1 MSGKKLKPT
10 IVKGRV
16 ILKLKEQAAIES
28 TVSIPTGRIST
39 ANTLGVLSVDNVL
52 KNYNVVNIVKLRSPS
67 AVESISARGVAG
79 PRIVGEPGPTHE
91 EFGFTRTFLVSVA
104 PETDV
109 KAMVADLKKNPSV
122 EDARVDYYA
131 RIAAK
136 PNDTFYNGLWGLKMI
151 KCEQAW
157 DLTKGSGDVVV
168 AIVDS
173 GVDMQHPDLKDKLL
187 SGFDMVNLANEPPEE
202 GCVWEGDYLT
212 RDDNPD
218 DENGHGT
225 HCAGIAAGI
234 PDNGKGIA
242 GVAWNCKLLPVR
254 VMANLRCTE
263 GNGTFI
269 TASGAFSDI
278 ADGII
283 WAADHSAG
291 VISLSLGGFVD
302 KGEPEPEPLKSA
314 LDYAV
319 SKGCVIVTAMGNEEA
334 NLDSESVYYYPA
346 RHAKVLGVGAVDKS
360 GKRAYFSNYGDYKQV
375 MAPGVDILSTY
386 PKSNYDLLDG
396 TSMATP
402 FVAGLAALVKSANPH
417 LTPAEIIDLIRQT
430 STSAGSYSAEFGYG
444 IIDAEKAVR
453 KAQEVVDGGPDAESI
468 PPFAQEIAGSIKS
481 AGEEKL
487 FKLTVSNNLVI
498 DLDGPDNADYDLY
511 VRKGAVPTRT
521 DFDQRGYTSK
531 ADESVVIPVSGPGE
545 YYIMVRSYR
554 GTGDFKLKARLG

>member
-1 MSGKKLKPT
+1 MAIKGLKPT

-16 ILKLKEQAAIES
+16 ILKLKEQAARAS

-39 ANTLGVLSVDNVL
+39 AKTLGISSVDNVL
-52 KNYNVVNIVKLRSPS
+52 KNYDVVNIVKLRSPS
-67 AVESISARGVAG
+67 PEESIPARGLAARSVA
-79 PRIVGEPGPTHE
+79 GEPGPTHE
-91 EFGFTRTFLVSVA
+91 EFGFTRTFLVNVA

-131 RIAAK
+131 RIEVT
-136 PNDTFYNGLWGLKMI
+136 PNDTFFNGLWGLKMI

-157 DLTKGSGDVVV
+157 DLTKGSEDVVV

-173 GVDMQHPDLKDKLL
+173 GVDLEHPDLKDKLL
-187 SGFDMVNLANEPPEE
+187 PGFDMVNVGDVPADD
-202 GCVWEGDYLT
+202 GCVWEGDFLT
-212 RDDNPD
+212 RDNNPD

-254 VMANLRCTE
+254 VMANVRCTE
-263 GNGTFI
+263 GNQTYMS
-269 TASGAFSDI
+269 ASGIFSDI

-283 WAADHSAG
+283 WAADHGAS
-291 VISLSLGGFVD
+291 VISLSLGGYVD
-302 KGEPEPEPLKSA
+302 KNDPEPEPMKSA
-314 LDYAV
+314 MDYAV
-319 SKGCVIVTAMGNEEA
+319 SKGCVVVAAMGNDGA
-334 NLDSESVYYYPA
+334 NLDDEAVYHYPSK
-346 RHAKVLGVGAVDKS
+346 HAKVLAVGAVEKN
-360 GKRAYFSNYGDYKQV
+360 GKRADFSNFGDYKHV

-386 PKSNYDLLDG
+386 FGSKYELLDG

-417 LTPAEIIDLIRQT
+417 LAPGAVIDLIRQT
-430 STSAGSYSAEFGYG
+430 CTSAGSYGVEFGFG
-444 IIDAEKAVR
+444 IINSEEAVR
-453 KAQEVVDGGPDAESI
+453 KADGGEVAGPVII
-468 PPFAQEIAGSIKS
+468 PPFVQEIAGTIKKT
-481 AGEEKL
+481 GEEKL
-487 FKLTVSNNLVI
+487 YRLKVSNNLVI

-511 VRKGAVPTRT
+511 VRKGSAPTKQ
-521 DFDQRGYTSK
+521 DYDQRGYTSK
-531 ADESVVIPVSGPGE
+531 PDESLVLPITGPGE
-545 YYIMVRSYR
+545 YYIMVHSYK